1 MGILFKTAIVF
12 SFITLFSTLDGKTS
26 LPASVEVANITNQ
39 IDSLVTTYY
48 KANLFSGSVLVADSG
63 KIILHKEYG
72 YTSLDK
78 SQPLGRESVFEIA
91 SLSKQFTARLVM
103 ILQEEGK
110 LRYDDPI
117 TNYFP
122 NLPYQDITIRHLL
135 THTSGLSEKQFFVWA
150 RQHMDPTKIYT
161 NKYILHYLET
171 EQPSLAFPPGEQW
184 EYSNVG
190 YFLLALVIEQT
201 SGTSYI
207 QQLQEK
213 IWTPLDMLHTGI
225 YAQEV
230 KGSSLD
236 NYVKGKVWNA
246 KDSVFVSSF
255 GMAWSDSL
263 YGGVGI
269 LSNTTDLL
277 KWDRALYTAAAT
289 SKQRLQEAFTPHT
302 LNNGSSSG
310 YGFGWFV
317 TEDVEVNGHNQ
328 GTRLDHHGLWP
339 GYESSIVRYIDQQ
352 KTIIILANQSP
363 SAKDTLI
370 KEISELLFELK

>member
-72 YTSLDK
+72 YTGLDK

-122 NLPYQDITIRHLL
+122 DLPYQDITIRHLL

-213 IWTPLDMLHTGI
+213 IWTPLDMQYTGI

-328 GTRLDHHGLWP
+328 GTRLNHHGLWP